1 MKRKLLINQY
11 ESVRSLIVVNVDTMI
26 NLVKQ
31 AESLTELA
39 NSLKEYKSQQ
49 SEETANKIEEI
60 AAGLRLTMKDL
71 LEKKGELFDEYYK
84 FAEEVFDN

>member
-11 ESVRSLIVVNVDTMI
+11 ESVRSLIVANVDTMI

-39 NSLKEYKSQQ
+39 NSIKEYKSEQ
-49 SEETANKIEEI
+49 TANKIEEI

-71 LEKKGELFDEYYK
+71 LEKTGELFDEYYK